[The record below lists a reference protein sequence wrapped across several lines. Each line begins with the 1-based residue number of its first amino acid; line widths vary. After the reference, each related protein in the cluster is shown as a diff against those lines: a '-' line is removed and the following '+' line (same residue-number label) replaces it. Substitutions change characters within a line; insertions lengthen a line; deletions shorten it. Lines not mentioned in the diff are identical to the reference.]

1 MRSLLI
7 AFCWLLL
14 IVPTTLAQSD
24 RGAITGT
31 ITDPAGAMVP
41 NAPVEALNLE
51 TGAEYKA
58 AASGTGNY
66 LLGQL
71 PAGEYELSVSVPGFK
86 QYVRTGL
93 TVMVAQTLR
102 IDVALEVGGIT
113 DTVIVSADAPLLKT
127 ESGELSHNVST
138 DRLNELPILSAQGMR
153 DPFAAVNLMPGTGG
167 TGGNMRI
174 NGSPGATMA
183 LRIDGQDATQGI
195 WTLAYTM
202 STPSVDSV
210 EETTIQT
217 SNYSA
222 EYGQAGGGILN
233 MTMRSGTNRV
243 HGKAFEYFRNEALNA
258 YPPYKKAPAF
268 EKPRDRQHD
277 FGFNFGGPV
286 YIPKAYDGRNRTF
299 FFYTFEQNRLKTTSS
314 ALYTLPTEAFQN
326 GDFSALLGDVF
337 TTDPLGRPVREGAIY
352 DPSTTRTVNVGG
364 TDYVVRDPFMGCDGT
379 SPNVIC
385 VATADVDPVALKYN
399 DYGSSPN
406 IVGRKTLFSL

>member
-7 AFCWLLL
+7 AFCGLLL

-41 NAPVEALNLE
+41 NAAVEALNLE
-51 TGAEYKA
+51 TGATYKA
-58 AASGTGNY
+58 AASETGNY

-71 PAGEYELSVSVPGFK
+71 PAGKYELSVSVQGFK

-102 IDVALEVGGIT
+102 IDVPLEVGGIT
-113 DTVIVSADAPLLKT
+113 DTVIVSADAALLKT

-258 YPPYKKAPAF
+258 YPPYKKSPEF

-277 FGFNFGGPV
+277 FGFNF
-286 YIPKAYDGRNRTF
+286 
-299 FFYTFEQNRLKTTSS
+299 
-314 ALYTLPTEAFQN
+314 
-326 GDFSALLGDVF
+326 
-337 TTDPLGRPVREGAIY
+337 
-352 DPSTTRTVNVGG
+352 
-364 TDYVVRDPFMGCDGT
+364 
-379 SPNVIC
+379 
-385 VATADVDPVALKYN
+385 
-399 DYGSSPN
+399 
-406 IVGRKTLFSL
+406 